1 MIIFLPIVSTRVIQG
16 VKSVQSN
23 VRLNVERDILSVDE
37 MGEVLGVS
45 RSQIY
50 NMVNRDQIPYVR
62 VGSRV
67 RFIKSQIEAWLSDGG
82 TKEEVN

>member
-1 MIIFLPIVSTRVIQG
+1 MQN
-16 VKSVQSN
+16 N
-23 VRLNVERDILSVDE
+23 VRLNVERDILTIDE
-37 MGEVLGVS
+37 MGEILGIS
-45 RSQIY
+45 RSQVY

-82 TKEEVN
+82 TKEEVS